1 MYSKQDWVTGET
13 ITEAKLDHME
23 QGIYDASDVSSVIT
37 AGSVK
42 PVNSVAVLAYIAS
55 LDANNTLY

>member
-1 MYSKQDWVTGET
+1 MYTKQDWVTGEV
-13 ITEAKLDHME
+13 ITESKLDHME

-55 LDANNTLY
+55 LDANDEEY